1 MFLGKDFIPHFIWIT
16 LAYGMVLCP
25 LNIIFAKKTQKYI
38 YRRIHRLV
46 YADEELT
53 VSPGELPA
61 ARRAVITIPWV
72 AAGRDLLAW
81 TISTLVY
88 CFLILRPYIKYM
100 HDSAFPLDSRYW
112 GHAFVMLA
120 FPFAP
125 LVMMA
130 AVLAYSAA
138 TISYVQFFF
147 REGEYEQYVLAL
159 TPVRRRYIYMALVGY
174 TALQVIFALNYRFS
188 TIHFNSAAQALQSL
202 QETEIVGGFLLLI
215 VFSLLLLLSAQEAR
229 AQRKLPMMLQQ
240 LAHTGAPTDKRCS
253 KCQLVVGPGMD
264 VCPNDG
270 TALNFPGDESAS
282 FGTSYEFIE
291 ELARGGMSVIYKARH
306 RLMRKLVAIKMLDT
320 RYLSD
325 AQAAGR
331 FVHEA
336 RAVSSLQHP
345 NIVAVLDTGI
355 FDKHKL
361 FLVMEYLPGISLSN
375 MVSQAPG
382 TLPIRDCLLIFD
394 QVCDAMAYAHA
405 NKILHRDLK
414 PGNVM
419 VLQEDVSYKKYSV
432 KLVDFGIAKVLE
444 GTAGNLTKTG
454 DVFGTPNYMSPEQC
468 LGQPLDVRSDI
479 YSMGCLMYETI
490 TGQQPAQGEGP
501 LATMYKQINEM
512 PVAPHERRPELITMP
527 QVEQVILKAMSKSP
541 EERYASFSQLR
552 SALQSVAANV
562 GVAAHSSGS

>member
-1 MFLGKDFIPHFIWIT
+1 MFLGNQFIPHFIWVT
-16 LAYGMVLCP
+16 LAYGMILCP
-25 LNIIFAKKTQKYI
+25 LNIAFAKKTQKYI

-53 VSPGELPA
+53 VTPGELPA

-81 TISTLVY
+81 TVSTLIY
-88 CFLILRPYIKYM
+88 CFLICLPYIKFV
-100 HDSAFPLDSRYW
+100 HDSAFPADQKFW
-112 GHAFVMLA
+112 AHAFVMLA

-130 AVLAYSAA
+130 ALLAYSAA
-138 TISYVQFFF
+138 TTSYVQFFF

-159 TPVRRRYIYMALVGY
+159 TPVRRRYMYMALVGY
-174 TALQVIFALNYRFS
+174 TLVLVIFALNYRFS
-188 TIHFNSAAQALQSL
+188 TIQFSSVAQALHSA
-202 QETEIVGGFLLLI
+202 QETEIVGAFLLLI
-215 VFSLLLLLSAQEAR
+215 VCSLLMLLSVQEAR

-240 LAHTGAPTDKRCS
+240 LGQTDTPADKRCP
-253 KCQLVVGPGMD
+253 KCQLVVGGGMD

-270 TALNFPGDESAS
+270 SPLNFPVEESAS

-325 AQAAGR
+325 VQAAGR

-345 NIVAVLDTGI
+345 NIVTVLDTGI

-361 FLVMEYLPGISLSN
+361 FLVMEYLPGISLSK
-375 MVSQAPG
+375 MVSEAPG

-394 QVCDAMAYAHA
+394 QICDAMAYAHA

-414 PGNVM
+414 PGNAM

-432 KLVDFGIAKVLE
+432 KIVDFGIAKLLE

-490 TGQQPAQGEGP
+490 TGQQPAHGDGP
-501 LATMYKQINEM
+501 LATMYKQINEQ
-512 PVAPHERRPELITMP
+512 PVAPRERRPELASMP
-527 QVEQVILKAMSKSP
+527 QLENVIVKAMAKRP
-541 EERYASFSQLR
+541 EDRYSSFGQLR
-552 SALQSVAANV
+552 SALQSV
-562 GVAAHSSGS
+562 SSAIGTAIH